1 MTGPCNSNVTV
12 NLIPPGTL
20 YADRRNN
27 IDVRVAKIFRIA
39 QTRTQVGVDVYNLMN
54 TDAVTGFNQGYSPTG
69 AWLTPT
75 SIAPARYARINVQ
88 LDF

>member
-1 MTGPCNSNVTV
+1 VTV
-12 NLIPPGTL
+12 NLIEPGTL
-20 YADRRNN
+20 YANRRNN
-27 IDVRVAKIFRIA
+27 IDVRLAKILRIA
-39 QTRTQVGVDVYNLMN
+39 GTRTQVGVDVYNLMN
-54 TDAVTGFNQGYSPTG
+54 TDAVTGFNNGYSPNG